1 MLKGRSCSVCTWAIE
16 QENQWISYCLTEYT
30 RNERIMKWM
39 SLQCEL
45 FESYSWV
52 LLAVPSLKVAR
63 KENIFLQYHL
73 PNIILTP
80 YGSVILYFGHDG
92 FPQETF
98 HLSVHSRDTDNI
110 SYLCVVL
117 TAGFMGI
124 PTGMIPGWAHCQL
137 FGEQKGNKN
146 FLTCWRRDGWG
157 GLKHLSS
164 SSPAGKVWLHEEA
177 VFHSASFLCSRQG
190 LNPTREGT
198 SGATSELKHY
208 WGIAAQGTLLWQPVE
223 ATKSGQ

>member
-52 LLAVPSLKVAR
+52 LLAVPSLKVVAR

-124 PTGMIPGWAHCQL
+124 PTGMIPGWAHCHCYL
-137 FGEQKGNKN
+137 ENRKEIKTSWHVGEEMAGE
-146 FLTCWRRDGWG
+146 GWNISAAA
-157 GLKHLSS
+157 LLQAKSDCMRKQSS
-164 SSPAGKVWLHEEA
+164 TLHPFSALGKVWTPPGKALQE
-177 VFHSASFLCSRQG
+177 
-190 LNPTREGT
+190 
-198 SGATSELKHY
+198 
-208 WGIAAQGTLLWQPVE
+208 QPVSWNITE
-223 ATKSGQ
+223 ALQHRELCYDNL